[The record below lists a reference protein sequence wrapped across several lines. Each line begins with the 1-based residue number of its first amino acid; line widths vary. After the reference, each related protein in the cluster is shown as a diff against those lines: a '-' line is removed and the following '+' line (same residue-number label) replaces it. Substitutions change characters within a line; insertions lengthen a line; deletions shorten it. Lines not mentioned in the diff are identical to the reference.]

1 MYLNLILNILVLLE
15 QVMGILYT
23 LLSFRKHCILITQNI
38 PYETLEKP
46 SI

>member
-1 MYLNLILNILVLLE
+1 MYFNLILNILVLLE
-15 QVMGILYT
+15 QLNVILST

-38 PYETLEKP
+38 PYENLKKP